1 MLLTDTVVHRHSK
14 ISIKKNPDHPRTFDI
29 VGPNA
34 LSEILY

>member
-14 ISIKKNPDHPRTFDI
+14 ISIWPDHPRTFDI